1 MKDVQHFKTNT
12 IIGHRGC
19 DSAGQENTVQAF
31 LKAVELGA
39 EWVEMDIRKT
49 RDGVLIVWHDI
60 DVAGLRVRG
69 TLWEELKERAE
80 SEEMILETLEEV
92 LQALEGKLKLDV
104 ELKESGY
111 ESEVVDLVLKYFTP
125 AEFLVKSFLDE
136 SVMVVKSGYP
146 AVKAGLLLGQR
157 RREGESFKAYVCR
170 RWSEFFPWKRT
181 RACAADFVGL
191 HWSLCKFGLHKK
203 AAQHGLA
210 VQVWTLNSAK
220 RIKKFMLSYAVSGI
234 VTDKPELVFKIRK
247 DL

>member
-1 MKDVQHFKTNT
+1 MKDVKHFKTNT

-19 DSAGQENTVQAF
+19 DSAGQENTVAAF

-69 TLWEELKERAE
+69 TLLEELKEMTE

-92 LQALEGKLKLDV
+92 LKALEGKVKLDI

-125 AEFLVKSFLDE
+125 MEFLVKSFLDE

-157 RREGESFKAYVCR
+157 RRGDESLKTYLKR
-170 RWSEFFPWKRT
+170 RWSEFFPWKR
-181 RACAADFVGL
+181 AEKCAADFLGV
-191 HWSLCKFGLHKK
+191 HWGLCKFGLHKK
-203 AAQHGLA
+203 AARKGYA

-220 RIKKFMLSYAVSGI
+220 RIKEFMLSYAVSGI
-234 VTDKPELVFKIRK
+234 VTDKPELALKIRK